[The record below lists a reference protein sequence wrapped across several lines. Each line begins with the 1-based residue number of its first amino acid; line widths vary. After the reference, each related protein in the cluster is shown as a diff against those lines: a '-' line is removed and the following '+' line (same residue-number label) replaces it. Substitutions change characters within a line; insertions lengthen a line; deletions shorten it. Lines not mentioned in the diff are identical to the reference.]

1 MTAPMSPMS
10 PQEIRQGLFEN
21 AGAPHGSARVTR
33 AEFLSAAAETTGE
46 ADLFRQSLQGLV
58 DAYEYSSERTKMVVP
73 FARLLQEYD
82 RDPASFAA
90 HEARSLYWRFKWVAG
105 GIVESPD
112 IPLASV
118 DRWLVDMERRYRLAG
133 YSERAVRQAEF
144 YLADATGDTDRMER
158 AVAGWMAAERD
169 EMSDCHAC
177 ELNTQGWYRSR
188 RGEDA
193 EAVRIWEPVLAGGLS
208 CMEEPHRVLAHSL
221 LPLVRLG
228 RAGEARAHHL
238 RGYRMAR
245 GNESLLRSI
254 GEHIEF
260 CALTGNESRGLEIL
274 AEHSAHLGPLGDVE
288 SQLEF
293 TGGILVLLR
302 RLRELGLVDRA
313 TVPYRG
319 SVRTVGELYELLHAD
334 AAAITARFDARNGN
348 ALVSRRLTERIAQ
361 QPLLDAL
368 PLGVRSAALP
378 PAPQGAPAASRTPVP
393 KDAPAAAPDGA
404 GGFAELVERARAA
417 RAEGRP
423 SARALWADVAR
434 RIGAESGHPSDPALA
449 ADVLEFRA
457 MTALHAGE
465 PRATAMFTR
474 AAESQRA
481 AGQESRAA
489 FADLAAAGS
498 AVELGAPA
506 EEIRAL
512 LAAAVRSAGELPA
525 TDPLRPRRT
534 ALAELTALRI
544 EAFLTADEHA
554 GAARRH
560 GSENGD
566 RAGDRAGAGADQKLD
581 TGLVTALQDFI
592 AARDDADPPHGT
604 VDVIGQAELDLARA
618 LLSAGDLRTAEPL
631 LASAAG
637 HQIAG
642 GRPWEACQPLSMRA
656 SVLAAMGDL
665 AAAEASAR
673 AALGHSVELV
683 DPEEQS
689 SVRLTLADVLL
700 ERGDGAEEAAEHALE
715 ATHWLD
721 QAGLAATSGARA
733 RTVLARAYAEA
744 DRTVEAVEVL
754 HSVLPDLVA
763 AHGEDE
769 VVQARQLLG
778 RLLQELN
785 DPKAAAEQFLL
796 GAEVTKG
803 WEDVRAQA
811 TLANSAADAL
821 SAAGLS
827 SEARSAYEQSLE
839 LWRRAGGHPVAEVR
853 VLRSLAWLAVEGV
866 DHDDEDDDEDGMD
879 GGDGQGPV
887 RVAAAY
893 ARAQTL
899 MDEAFGVLRDLD
911 APQCRY
917 EWAQTCQQLARL
929 LEEELYG
936 REEAEDDLPG
946 PDLQER
952 GAVRERALRLTLE
965 AAEVFAEFGGA
976 ALRDRFQSLVRAAW
990 TEQELGRA
998 AEAEARLTTL
1008 IAELSEQEGA
1018 EAEELM
1024 HQAEQIRDRM

>member
-33 AEFLSAAAETTGE
+33 AEFLSAAAEASGE

-82 RDPASFAA
+82 RDPSSFAA

-158 AVAGWMAAERD
+158 AVAGWTVAERD

-193 EAVRIWEPVLAGGLS
+193 DAVRIWEPVLAGGLS

-274 AEHSAHLGPLGDVE
+274 AEHAAHLGPLGDVE

-302 RLRELGLVDRA
+302 RLAELGLADRA
-313 TVPYRG
+313 TVPYQG
-319 SVRTVGELYELLHAD
+319 SVRTVGELYELLEAD
-334 AAAITARFDARNGN
+334 AAAITARFDARNGT
-348 ALVSRRLTERIAQ
+348 ALVSQRLTGRIAQ

-378 PAPQGAPAASRTPVP
+378 TSAGAPAASRAPVTGAVP
-393 KDAPAAAPDGA
+393 TAAQDGA
-404 GGFAELVERARAA
+404 DSFDALVERARAA

-423 SARALWADVAR
+423 SARALWAEVAR
-434 RIGAESGHPSDPALA
+434 RVEAGPGPAPDPALA
-449 ADVLEFRA
+449 ADLLEHRA
-457 MTALHAGE
+457 MTALHAGD
-465 PRATAMFTR
+465 PGATAVFAR
-474 AAESQRA
+474 AAEAQRA
-481 AGQESRAA
+481 AGRESRAA

-498 AVELGAPA
+498 ATELGAPA
-506 EEIRAL
+506 EEVRAL

-525 TDPLRPRRT
+525 TDPMRPRRT
-534 ALAELTALRI
+534 ALAELTTLRI
-544 EAFLTADEHA
+544 EAFLTANEQET
-554 GAARRH
+554 AAREARQAP
-560 GSENGD
+560 GRD
-566 RAGDRAGAGADQKLD
+566 REDQELD
-581 TGLVTALQDFI
+581 AGLVTALRGFI
-592 AARDDADPPHGT
+592 AARGDTDPPHGA
-604 VDVIGQAELDLARA
+604 VDVLGQAELDLARA

-642 GRPWEACQPLSMRA
+642 GRPWDACQPLSMRA
-656 SVLAAMGDL
+656 GVLAAMGDL

-673 AALGHSVELV
+673 AALGHSLELV
-683 DPEEQS
+683 DPQEQS

-785 DPKAAAEQFLL
+785 DPKGAAEQFLL
-796 GAEVTKG
+796 GAEITKG
-803 WEDVRAQA
+803 WEDVRTQA
-811 TLANSAADAL
+811 SLANSAADAL
-821 SAAGLS
+821 SAAHLGT
-827 SEARSAYEQSLE
+827 EARSAYEQSLE

-853 VLRSLAWLAVEGV
+853 VLRSLAWLAVEDV
-866 DHDDEDDDEDGMD
+866 DYDEAEDGAEDDE
-879 GGDGQGPV
+879 QALA
-887 RVAAAY
+887 RTTAAY
-893 ARAQTL
+893 ARARAL
-899 MDEAFGVLRDLD
+899 MDEAFAVLRDVD

-917 EWAQTCQQLARL
+917 EWAQTCQQVARL

-936 REEAEDDLPG
+936 REMADDDLPG

-952 GAVRERALRLTLE
+952 RAVRERALQLALE
-965 AAEVFAEFGGA
+965 AAEVFTEFGGA
-976 ALRDRFQSLVRAAW
+976 ALRDRFQSLVRASW

-998 AEAEARLTTL
+998 EEAEARLTAL
-1008 IAELSEQEGA
+1008 VAELSQQEGA

-1024 HQAEQIRDRM
+1024 RQAEQIRDRM

>member
-1 MTAPMSPMS
+1 MTASMPPMS
-10 PQEIRQGLFEN
+10 PQEVRQGLFEN

-33 AEFLSAAAETTGE
+33 AEFLSAAAEATGE

-82 RDPASFAA
+82 RDPSSFAA
-90 HEARSLYWRFKWVAG
+90 HEVRSLYWRFKWVAG

-118 DRWLVDMERRYRLAG
+118 DRWLADMERRYRLAG

-144 YLADATGDTDRMER
+144 YLADATGDADRMER
-158 AVAGWMAAERD
+158 AVAGWTAAERD

-193 EAVRIWEPVLAGGLS
+193 EAVRIWEPVLTGGLS

-228 RAGEARAHHL
+228 RSGEARAHHL

-260 CALTGNESRGLEIL
+260 CALTGNESRGLEVL

-302 RLRELGLVDRA
+302 RLRELGLADRA
-313 TVPYRG
+313 AVPYRG
-319 SVRTVGELYELLHAD
+319 AVRTVGELYELLEAD
-334 AAAITARFDARNGN
+334 AAAITARFDARNGT
-348 ALVSRRLTERIAQ
+348 ALVSQRLADRIAQ

-378 PAPQGAPAASRTPVP
+378 ASVGAPVTG
-393 KDAPAAAPDGA
+393 AAPTVPSNGA
-404 GGFAELVERARAA
+404 DAFDESVERARAA

-423 SARALWADVAR
+423 SAHALWAEVVR
-434 RIGAESGHPSDPALA
+434 RIEAEPGLTPDPALA
-449 ADVLEFRA
+449 ADVLEHRA
-457 MTALHAGE
+457 MAALDAGDAE
-465 PRATAMFTR
+465 STAMFVR
-474 AAESQRA
+474 AAEAHRA
-481 AGQESRAA
+481 AGRESRAA
-489 FADLAAAGS
+489 FVDLAAASS
-498 AVELGAPA
+498 ATGLGAPA
-506 EEIRAL
+506 DEVRAL

-525 TDPLRPRRT
+525 TDPVRPRRT
-534 ALAELTALRI
+534 ALAELTSLRI
-544 EAFLTADEHA
+544 EAFLTAKEHR
-554 GAARRH
+554 AAAEEAQEPQRPAQ
-560 GSENGD
+560 EAPGD
-566 RAGDRAGAGADQKLD
+566 QELD
-581 TGLVTALQDFI
+581 TGLVTALRSFI
-592 AARDDADPPHGT
+592 AARADTELPQGT
-604 VDVIGQAELDLARA
+604 VDVLGQAESDLAQA

-642 GRPWEACQPLSMRA
+642 GRPWAACRPLSMRA

-665 AAAEASAR
+665 EAAEASAR
-673 AALGHSVELV
+673 AALGHSLELV

-733 RTVLARAYAEA
+733 RTLLARAYAEA
-744 DRTVEAVEVL
+744 GRTVEAVEVL
-754 HSVLPDLVA
+754 HSALPDLVA
-763 AHGEDE
+763 EHGEDE

-778 RLLQELN
+778 RLLHELN
-785 DPKAAAEQFLL
+785 DPKAAAEQFLM
-796 GAEVTKG
+796 GAEIAKG

-811 TLANSAADAL
+811 SLANSAADAL
-821 SAAGLS
+821 SAAHLS
-827 SEARSAYEQSLE
+827 TEARSAYRQTLE

-853 VLRSLAWLAVEGV
+853 VLRSLAWLAVEDV
-866 DHDDEDDDEDGMD
+866 DHDEEDEGDDRA
-879 GGDGQGPV
+879 PA
-887 RVAAAY
+887 RAAAAY
-893 ARAQTL
+893 AGAQAL
-899 MDEAFGVLRDLD
+899 MDEAFAVLRDID
-911 APQCRY
+911 DPQCRY
-917 EWAQTCQQLARL
+917 EWAQTCQQSARL

-936 REEAEDDLPG
+936 HEEADDDG
-946 PDLQER
+946 PDSGPGLQER
-952 GAVRERALRLTLE
+952 RAVRERALRLVLE
-965 AAEVFAEFGGA
+965 AAEVFAEFGAA
-976 ALRDRFQSLVRAAW
+976 ALRDRFQSLVRASWA
-990 TEQELGRA
+990 EQELGRA
-998 AEAEARLTTL
+998 VEAEARITAL
-1008 IAELSEQEGA
+1008 IAELSHQEGS
-1018 EAEELM
+1018 EAEELRR
-1024 HQAEQIRDRM
+1024 QAEQIRDRL